1 MLFAQ
6 RRAVRAGL
14 AARQARALAAL
25 PRAPGKVGLY
35 DPSKETENC
44 GVGLVASLK
53 KEPSRAILTDCNE
66 MLVRMSHRGGCGC
79 DPQSGDGAGMLV
91 AMPDA
96 FMRAHAPW
104 PLPAQGDYAVSMC
117 FLPQDEA
124 NAARSRASLERAC
137 RQRGLGMLGWRVLET
152 DNSDLGEAPLASEPR
167 VEQLFL
173 TKPAGWSARKFEQEL
188 YRAQAV
194 AQLENF
200 QVMEEE
206 GVGEDAVLYINS
218 MSPHQITYKGQLT
231 PEQVLGYFS
240 GDLLREDFETHLAL
254 VHSRFST
261 NTFPSWS
268 RAQPLRQM
276 CHNGEI
282 NTLRGNKNWMRA
294 RQGLLRSP
302 YLGDD
307 TAKLLP
313 VTSDEMSDSGNFD
326 GVLQLLTNES
336 EKSLPEAA
344 MIMVP
349 EAWQDNDGLSE
360 SKKAFYEYHSCLMEP
375 WDGPAL
381 IAFTDSHK
389 WIGATLDRNGL
400 RPVRYYVTH
409 DDRVL
414 VSSEVGVIPWVT
426 PDEIKLRSRLEPG
439 KMFLV
444 DLESGRVVPD
454 SEIKETVAAA
464 KPYGEWLA
472 ENRVFLSDWAKLQ
485 KPVEPAADFDDATT
499 ARRLVMHGYTTETM
513 ETLLAPMAIGGKE
526 GFGSMGND
534 AALAVLS
541 AEPRPVSDYFKQLFA
556 QVTNPPIDP
565 IREELVMSLVCPVG
579 PESNLLDAG
588 AENCARLVVEHP
600 VLTPEE
606 LAALQDD
613 GNRDGWSCATVD
625 ATFPRHGADLPP
637 PDDANASSSDVA
649 LEAALASICEQ
660 AAAAVQGGLGRPGA
674 TILVLSDVLAGPDR
688 LPVPTLLAV
697 GAVHQHLLKT
707 GQRGKAALFADAGD
721 VKEVHDVALAV
732 GFGADG
738 VCPRV
743 AYEALAKLN
752 ADGLVAARMR
762 NDLKT
767 LDDAPDD
774 AELRKAYRKAL
785 AKGLLKVMSKM
796 GISTLQS
803 YKGAQ
808 IFEALGLHPDVVE
821 TCFSGTPSRIGGA
834 NFDALQRDVVALH
847 DHAWGAATKKLQT
860 DKAGAWT
867 NVTHD
872 DVPQLPNP
880 GQFHYRNGGELHLN
894 TPAGMTALQI
904 ATKANSR
911 DTFRQYCDDVDAVN
925 AKSTLRGILRWRP
938 EALEKGRAAGLTLDE
953 IEPAKEI
960 VKRFVT
966 GAMSLGSISR
976 ESHEALVVAMN
987 ALGGK
992 SNTGEGGE
1000 DPVRNDP
1007 VGDKRDTTW
1016 AHLRG
1021 KTVHAGDIAQ
1031 SAIRQVASGRFG
1043 VTASYLAGASQIEI
1057 KVAQGAK
1064 PGEGG
1069 QLPGQKVDS
1078 YIASVRAATEG
1089 VTLISPPPHHD
1100 IYSIEDLAQLIF
1112 DLKAVAPDARIS
1124 VKLVSI
1130 VGIGTVACGVAK
1142 AGADVIQISGH
1153 DGGSGAAAISSIKHA
1168 GGPLEIGLAEVHT
1181 TLVENGLRDL
1191 VTLRADGG
1199 IRTGADV
1206 VKVVLLG
1213 AEEIGF
1219 GTVAMVAAG
1228 CVMAR
1233 VCHTNN
1239 CPVGVA
1245 TQKEKLRARV
1255 RGEPEDVTRY
1265 FECVADEVADIL
1277 RSLGLSSLRDA
1288 VGRVDLLE
1296 LADDAALS
1304 KTSRFDVESVVLKP
1318 VEWGPLGE
1326 FPFDAPATPPPA
1338 RALLSPGGHH
1348 FDDRYVDATNDED
1361 PYHALSSETHWLVN
1375 TDRAVGAR
1383 LAGDIAR
1390 RQRAKGVVRAVDA
1403 AYAGSAGQSFAAF
1416 AVSEM
1421 NIQLEGDA
1429 NDYVGKGL
1437 SGAKVAIFP
1446 PRSAEANGDFVA
1458 KDSVIIGNTCLY
1470 GATSGKFFAAG
1481 QSGDRFGVRNS
1492 GVQAVIEGAG
1502 DHCCEYMTNGIVV
1515 VLGPTGINVG
1525 SGMTG
1530 GVAYLYAP
1538 DLTDDEVLAKLKR
1551 TNVEPRRVVD
1561 AASPAA
1567 QSLKSLLEQHV
1578 EATGSKQAS
1587 AILAAFKPAD
1597 FVQVI
1602 PPSEVPQPK
1611 NNVVEI
1617 VEDESAVPAAVSR

>member
-1 MLFAQ
+1 MQLAIVACALGAATALRGPSRVVHRAQ
-6 RRAVRAGL
+6 
-14 AARQARALAAL
+14 
-25 PRAPGKVGLY
+25 PRAAHAY
-35 DPSKETENC
+35 DLTEVERSLNVERDAC
-44 GVGLVASLK
+44 GVGFIAESNAG
-53 KEPSRAILTDCNE
+53 PSRRVLLAAHAALDANE
-66 MLVRMSHRGGCGC
+66 HRGGCSSDC
-79 DPQSGDGAGMLV
+79 VSGDGAGIMTQI
-91 AMPDA
+91 
-96 FMRAHAPW
+96 PW
-104 PLPAQGDYAVSMC
+104 AVYEADTPA
-117 FLPQDEA
+117 L
-124 NAARSRASLERAC
+124 AARRAEKPGELLGVATLFVPRDPEAAARAAELAKEAARLTGFEVVAWRDMPIDPSVCGSAAEAGRPDFAHVVLATAADVPERDPRSMERALYLYRRTLSGSWDRAEEFYVASC
-137 RQRGLGMLGWRVLET
+137 SHKTVVYKGMV
-152 DNSDLGEAPLASEPR
+152 
-167 VEQLFL
+167 Q
-173 TKPAGWSARKFEQEL
+173 SAALRKFYRDLESEL
-188 YRAQAV
+188 Y
-194 AQLENF
+194 
-200 QVMEEE
+200 
-206 GVGEDAVLYINS
+206 
-218 MSPHQITYKGQLT
+218 
-231 PEQVLGYFS
+231 
-240 GDLLREDFETHLAL
+240 ETQFAIYHR
-254 VHSRFST
+254 RFST
-261 NTFPSWS
+261 NTMPRWS
-268 RAQPLRQM
+268 LAQPFRM
-276 CHNGEI
+276 IAHNGEI
-282 NTLRGNKNWMRA
+282 NTIRGNVNWMVSRA
-294 RQGLLRSP
+294 LAAGADMGAIAAGCSSDDPDRSCEFVDP
-302 YLGDD
+302 DALG
-307 TAKLLP
+307 P
-313 VTSDEMSDSGNFD
+313 VVDASKSDSANLDASLELYTRAGRSVDESLLLMMPPALPSENEKLFFD
-326 GVLQLLTNES
+326 LHAPLQ
-336 EKSLPEAA
+336 
-344 MIMVP
+344 
-349 EAWQDNDGLSE
+349 
-360 SKKAFYEYHSCLMEP
+360 EP
-375 WDGPAL
+375 WDGPA
-381 IAFTDSHK
+381 AVCYCDGDV
-389 WIGATLDRNGL
+389 IGARLDRNGL
-400 RPVRYYVTH
+400 RPARITRYR
-409 DDRVL
+409 DGL
-414 VSSEVGVIPWVT
+414 VCLSSETGSHVGAPGV
-426 PDEIKLRSRLEPG
+426 PDDSEILSRTRLGPG
-439 KMFLV
+439 MMCLV
-444 DLESGRVVPD
+444 DLVKADGGYYDDAMVKAKVAANPKWAEELARQTRTRLDPLPPPAYEVPD
-454 SEIKETVAAA
+454 DLATRTQSAFGWGSEDVDMQVLAMVSTGGEATHCMGADSPLAAMSTFA
-464 KPYGEWLA
+464 H
-472 ENRVFLSDWAKLQ
+472 
-485 KPVEPAADFDDATT
+485 PA
-499 ARRLVMHGYTTETM
+499 Y
-513 ETLLAPMAIGGKE
+513 
-526 GFGSMGND
+526 
-534 AALAVLS
+534 
-541 AEPRPVSDYFKQLFA
+541 DYFKQRHA

-565 IREELVMSLVCPVG
+565 IREGHVMT
-579 PESNLLDAG
+579 
-588 AENCARLVVEHP
+588 AEVWL
-600 VLTPEE
+600 
-606 LAALQDD
+606 
-613 GNRDGWSCATVD
+613 GNRPNCV
-625 ATFPRHGADLPP
+625 
-637 PDDANASSSDVA
+637 DVA
-649 LEAALASICEQ
+649 LELDKGANLVHLDSPVVHSAELDAVKRELETVTLSTTFDPARESLE
-660 AAAAVQGGLGRPGA
+660 AAVARLSAEAVAAVEKGA
-674 TILVLSDVLAGPDR
+674 HLVVLSDAGFAPGDGT
-688 LPVPTLLAV
+688 LYVQPLLAV
-697 GAVHQHLLKT
+697 GACHHALIQAGSRLKASLVVETAQVWSTHHVATLVGYGASAVHPYMLFRVAAQLTTPPAEGKKPKT
-707 GQRGKAALFADAGD
+707 DVGGAKGIDNAKAALKAG
-721 VKEVHDVALAV
+721 V
-732 GFGADG
+732 
-738 VCPRV
+738 
-743 AYEALAKLN
+743 
-752 ADGLVAARMR
+752 
-762 NDLKT
+762 LKI
-767 LDDAPDD
+767 
-774 AELRKAYRKAL
+774 
-785 AKGLLKVMSKM
+785 MSKI
-796 GISTLQS
+796 GISALSS
-803 YKGAQ
+803 YHGAQ
-808 IFEALGLHPDVVE
+808 IFECVGLHPEVVDVAFKGTASRLGGLDWAELEKE
-821 TCFSGTPSRIGGA
+821 TASLVKDASYQGLTDDDVAVFKLA
-834 NFDALQRDVVALH
+834 NYGFINALQKGR
-847 DHAWGAATKKLQT
+847 
-860 DKAGAWT
+860 
-867 NVTHD
+867 
-872 DVPQLPNP
+872 
-880 GQFHYRNGGELHLN
+880 GGEEH
-894 TPAGMTALQI
+894 
-904 ATKANSR
+904 ANSPAVAKLLHKAVREDDPEQRKVNYEAFVTELTETAPFGLR
-911 DTFRQYCDDVDAVN
+911 DLLKFKTA
-925 AKSTLRGILRWRP
+925 AAPSTADIP
-938 EALEKGRAAGLTLDE
+938 RASVVT
-953 IEPAKEI
+953 
-960 VKRFVT
+960 RFVT
-966 GAMSLGSISR
+966 GGMSLGALSR
-976 ESHEALVVAMN
+976 ETHESLAMAMN
-987 ALGGK
+987 RLGAA
-992 SNTGEGGE
+992 SNSGEGGE